1 MPLTPAV
8 LLAVGAIFAT
18 VTRTPAGHLPP
29 SIAAPARGAV
39 HFLLA
44 DDVQVSSPLPVSVLS
59 YNFTLLEAAAES
71 VVVADG
77 RFFPDGPAVAAVAL
91 RINGAEIGTQQW
103 IDWTPQNTTD
113 GVQHSF
119 SLVALSGPLT
129 AGRHLLE
136 LVAWAV
142 NGEPFVVGAMSG
154 VGMLPLPPLARAAAF
169 TLTSDS
175 STFEFDA
182 PPWDNHTLPYRMKLL
197 PVLNVT
203 LPAVHGS
210 PIVALASGRSFIA
223 PGPGRLPGHAQG
235 DAMWVLT
242 LNGDQTIRNNETLH
256 SDNDICFC
264 AEAGNAPMMTHAFF
278 PAAAAAAVAA
288 HGAPERLSGGIFN
301 HPFHT
306 LTLAASAEPWDS
318 QIHIPGFPAGVN
330 PVQYRVGRGTGLL
343 ALSGLPVMGRAVLTS
358 AVDTPLDYVCVGTT
372 KGYPSCPAAGP
383 GTEYIFAAAT
393 VDLPAGHS
401 GELVFVTKSIV
412 QADGTDKG
420 GIVTLRLRI
429 DGKAV
434 GTAGVQQLSPPSCVS
449 TRTIAASF
457 VTSGAARLSE
467 GNHTVEAVVQVTGDF
482 EHLCMTKDLP
492 LVWFG

>member
-1 MPLTPAV
+1 MKLFAALLVAAAPPTPPLPTP
-8 LLAVGAIFAT
+8 L
-18 VTRTPAGHLPP
+18 LPP
-29 SIAAPARGAV
+29 MALTSVQPPSLAAPARGAV

-44 DDVQVSSPLPVSVLS
+44 DDVHVSSLLPISVGS
-59 YNFTLLEAAAES
+59 ANFTLYEAAAES

-91 RINGAEIGTQQW
+91 RINGAQIGTEQW
-103 IDWTPQNTTD
+103 IDWTPLNTTD

-119 SLVALSGPLT
+119 SLVALAGPLPADT
-129 AGRHLLE
+129 RHTLE

-154 VGMLPLPPLARAAAF
+154 VGLLPLPPSGARAAASVLI
-169 TLTSDS
+169 TDS

-182 PPWDNHTLPYRMKLL
+182 PPWDNRTLPYRMKLL
-197 PVLNVT
+197 SVINVT
-203 LPAVHGS
+203 LPAAAEHGF

-223 PGPGRLPGHAQG
+223 PGPNRMPQHAQG
-235 DAMWVLT
+235 DAIWVVT
-242 LNGDQTIRNNETLH
+242 LDGDQTIRNNETLH

-278 PAAAAAAVAA
+278 PAASAAVAA
-288 HGAPERLSGGIFN
+288 HGAPE
-301 HPFHT
+301 HT
-306 LTLAASAEPWDS
+306 ITLAASAEPWVS
-318 QIHIPGFPAGVN
+318 QIHIPGFPPGVN

-372 KGYPSCPAAGP
+372 KGWPSCPAAGP

-412 QADGTDKG
+412 QADGKDKG
-420 GIVTLRLRI
+420 GIITLRLRI
-429 DGKAV
+429 DGKSV
-434 GTAGVQQLSPPSCVS
+434 GTAGVQQLTPPSCVS

-482 EHLCMTKDLP
+482 EHICMVKDLP